1 MASRKGWN
9 NKEDGWVKTFHVEV
23 DDRTN
28 AIFTLIYDWGASLV
42 LLRDPLRPASHRAVV
57 F

>member
-28 AIFTLIYDWGASLV
+28 AIFTLIYDWGAWCHCV
-42 LLRDPLRPASHRAVV
+42 IRCDLLPIARAPR
-57 F
+57 